1 MFSWK
6 KLIFVGTLSVALS
19 GCVAVGAAA
28 VGAAAAAVIYNRQNI
43 KASMDDESI
52 SYAIEKRINDDEEL
66 KTEARIIVSTYHRMV
81 LLAGQT
87 PTNAMRSRAVT
98 IAKSVPGSEQ
108 IYNELSVEAP
118 SSTLENTSDSWITA
132 KIKADFLSKVDLKS
146 GEFKVITDNGIVYL
160 MGIVTRD
167 QADQAVDVAR
177 HVTGVEKVVKI
188 FKYRAPYPEEEIVPL
203 TPSKKST

>member
-6 KLIFVGTLSVALS
+6 RLMFIATLSVALS

-52 SYAIEKRINDDEEL
+52 TYAIEKRINDDEEL

-87 PTNAMRSRAVT
+87 PLMRC
-98 IAKSVPGSEQ
+98 
-108 IYNELSVEAP
+108 EAEWSP
-118 SSTLENTSDSWITA
+118 LQ
-132 KIKADFLSKVDLKS
+132 KAYPAANKFTMNLQSKPLH
-146 GEFKVITDNGIVYL
+146 
-160 MGIVTRD
+160 
-167 QADQAVDVAR
+167 R
-177 HVTGVEKVVKI
+177 H
-188 FKYRAPYPEEEIVPL
+188 
-203 TPSKKST
+203 